1 MSILNCS
8 TRLTIVNHT
17 GLPATFTFMPDR
29 PMRLQPLDRA
39 HASGSIASQ
48 ATSMS
53 EWVRE
58 FFQLVTY
65 GPTYDKLEW
74 CVAAGQE
81 ETVRLNME
89 GPVEFGIEW
98 SDPSV
103 SWEQRT
109 QGKWSFDI
117 SKTVDVTLHLRADVG
132 EYVQQRSFTGP
143 ASVKSVH
150 LKHFVEIACD
160 EEIPFSILQQPV
172 SKMFWRSDINLKG
185 LVDFS

>member
-8 TRLTIVNHT
+8 TRLSVINHT
-17 GLPATFTFMPDR
+17 GLPATFTFTPQQ

-48 ATSMS
+48 ATSVT

-65 GPTYDKLEW
+65 GPTYDKMEW
-74 CVAAGQE
+74 RVAAGQQ
-81 ETVRLNME
+81 ETVRLNLQ
-89 GPVEFGIEW
+89 GPVEFSIDW

-103 SWEQRT
+103 SWEKHEKGT
-109 QGKWSFDI
+109 WSFDI

-132 EYVQQRSFTGP
+132 EYVQQRSFGGP
-143 ASVKSVH
+143 AAVKSVH
-150 LKHFVEIACD
+150 LKQFVEIACD
-160 EEIPFSILQQPV
+160 EEIPFSILKQPV
-172 SKMFWRSDINLKG
+172 SNMFWRHDINLKG
-185 LVDFS
+185 LVDSS